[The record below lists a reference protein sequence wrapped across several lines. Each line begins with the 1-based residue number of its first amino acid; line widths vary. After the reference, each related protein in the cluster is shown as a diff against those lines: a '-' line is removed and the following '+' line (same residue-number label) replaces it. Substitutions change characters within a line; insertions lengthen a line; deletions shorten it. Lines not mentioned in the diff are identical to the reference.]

1 MLIRPS
7 FKRRE
12 RKRDG
17 IDTPD
22 ATAETPSEAARVRS
36 RRTFAPL
43 RTPAINRPRR
53 EAFAARLQAGKELAK
68 NSQSKLEKVAAAGA
82 AFA

>member
-1 MLIRPS
+1 MPIRPS
-7 FKRRE
+7 FKHRE
-12 RKRDG
+12 RKGDG

-36 RRTFAPL
+36 GRTSAPL
-43 RTPAINRPRR
+43 RAPPANRR
-53 EAFAARLQAGKELAK
+53 EAFAARLQAGKKLAK
-68 NSQSKLEKVAAAGA
+68 NSPSKLEKKVAAAGA